1 MYKLI
6 AFNEVAKNFSAH
18 FALGI
23 SLYFDRCKSDET
35 GMLCFITH
43 KFVRYLCRHYGY
55 ERTESLENFV
65 CRRYSPQAWKFL
77 KKLMR

>member
-6 AFNEVAKNFSAH
+6 DFNEVAENFSAH

-23 SLYFDRCKSDET
+23 SPYFDRCKSHET
-35 GMLCFITH
+35 GMLYFTTH
-43 KFVRYLCRHYGY
+43 KFVRYLCLNCGY
-55 ERTESLENFV
+55 ERTEPLENFV

-77 KKLMR
+77 KKLMQ

>member
-6 AFNEVAKNFSAH
+6 AFNEVAENFSAH

-23 SLYFDRCKSDET
+23 SPYFDRCKSDET

-55 ERTESLENFV
+55 ERTESLESFV
-65 CRRYSPQAWKFL
+65 CRKYSPQAWKFL